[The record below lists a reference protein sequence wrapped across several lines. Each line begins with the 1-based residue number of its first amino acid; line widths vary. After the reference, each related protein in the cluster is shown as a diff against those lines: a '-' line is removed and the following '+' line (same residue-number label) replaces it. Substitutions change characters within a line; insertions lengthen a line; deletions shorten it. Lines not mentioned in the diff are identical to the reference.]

1 MRPLL
6 IGLTGSIGMGK
17 TTTAKLFADE
27 GVSVWSADD
36 AVHRLYAKGGAAVSK
51 IDRLCPDA
59 IIDEAVDRA
68 ELSKWIANAPDRLR
82 QIEEIV
88 HPLVVADRQDFIAG
102 TKAQVVLVDIPLLF
116 ETGAETSVDAVV
128 VVSASA
134 EEQRRRVL
142 ARDGMTE
149 AKLDLILAQQ
159 MQDAEKRARADFII
173 DTTSLEIARAGVQ
186 NVLEQ
191 IKDRRGGA

>member
-1 MRPLL
+1 MLGIHRNT
-6 IGLTGSIGMGK
+6 LT
-17 TTTAKLFADE
+17 
-27 GVSVWSADD
+27 
-36 AVHRLYAKGGAAVSK
+36 Y
-51 IDRLCPDA
+51 
-59 IIDEAVDRA
+59 
-68 ELSKWIANAPDRLR
+68 RLR